1 MVLLV
6 HQRPAY
12 PTPRPEEPDDI
23 IRPAS
28 PKEKC
33 PDNSNKEVEA
43 VYEVSGGFLFCC
55 AGRGKD
61 NTSYKYEVF
70 YKENNNNNNNRSGHQ
85 LNSIL
90 LTFHYQRLVQ
100 KSAVSTSNAQSNLL
114 ISLFRFL
121 A

>member
-33 PDNSNKEVEA
+33 PDNSKKEVEA

-70 YKENNNNNNNRSGHQ
+70 YKENNNNNNNNRSGHQ

-100 KSAVSTSNAQSNLL
+100 KSAVSTNA
-114 ISLFRFL
+114 
-121 A
+121 

>member
-1 MVLLV
+1 MISHVMVLLV

-70 YKENNNNNNNRSGHQ
+70 YKENNNNNNRSGH
-85 LNSIL
+85 
-90 LTFHYQRLVQ
+90 Y
-100 KSAVSTSNAQSNLL
+100 
-114 ISLFRFL
+114 RFL
-121 A
+121 RL